1 MSGSVVLY
9 CVMGGIV
16 ALVLI
21 FATVSACRK
30 DRNQYY
36 VLEVS
41 TLGSVPAPPCR
52 THNSR
57 APPQR
62 GGGRRW
68 QRYPRVT
75 RANRASLVL
84 ADAPPPPA
92 ALLQGPLLNE
102 DTPERLPL
110 RRASSAPAKA
120 LLAKHGRGKS
130 HG

>member
-1 MSGSVVLY
+1 
-9 CVMGGIV
+9 MGGIV

-30 DRNQYY
+30 DRNEYY

-41 TLGSVPAPPCR
+41 TLGSEPASTLPYAIR
-52 THNSR
+52 
-57 APPQR
+57 
-62 GGGRRW
+62 
-68 QRYPRVT
+68 
-75 RANRASLVL
+75 VL